1 MARRRRT
8 PSKAQDRAGT
18 LPQTAASQ
26 EDGPMNTDIA
36 QAVAVGDPKA
46 SSGPESSGQES
57 SGQDLSGQ
65 DFSETES
72 PGSEHGR
79 NVHDALLEGVSPSAL
94 ATASDSD
101 GEPAPVVTASAP
113 ATTASAPA
121 ATEPPDRVADLT
133 VVPEETAA
141 PAAGVRETLEAAT
154 DAVETVVRT
163 LPATMAEPL
172 PAAMSAREGSPASF
186 GTSAE
191 RALSPRISEGRISE
205 GRISGVR
212 ISGVMGELGEVN
224 TTVLSYLRGE
234 GAAALAHWQALS
246 GAKNPADAIRLQ
258 VSEMQRAADASLSCF
273 AALARRAS
281 RFTGTIG
288 RR

>member
-1 MARRRRT
+1 
-8 PSKAQDRAGT
+8 
-18 LPQTAASQ
+18 
-26 EDGPMNTDIA
+26 MNTDIA
-36 QAVAVGDPKA
+36 QAVAVGDPKD
-46 SSGPESSGQES
+46 SSGQES
-57 SGQDLSGQ
+57 SGQDFSGQ
-65 DFSETES
+65 DFSETEF

-79 NVHDALLEGVSPSAL
+79 NVHDALLEGVSPGAL
-94 ATASDSD
+94 AMASDSD

-113 ATTASAPA
+113 ATTEPAPA

-141 PAAGVRETLEAAT
+141 PAAGVQETLEAAT

-186 GTSAE
+186 GTTAE
-191 RALSPRISEGRISE
+191 RALSPRISEGRISEGRISE

>member
-36 QAVAVGDPKA
+36 QAVAVGDPKD
-46 SSGPESSGQES
+46 SSGPESSGQ
-57 SGQDLSGQ
+57 
-65 DFSETES
+65 DFSGHDFSGHDFSDTES

-79 NVHDALLEGVSPSAL
+79 NVHDALLEGVSPGAL

-113 ATTASAPA
+113 AT
-121 ATEPPDRVADLT
+121 TEPPDRVADLT

-141 PAAGVRETLEAAT
+141 PAAGVRETVEAAT
-154 DAVETVVRT
+154 DAVETVVQT

>member
-1 MARRRRT
+1 
-8 PSKAQDRAGT
+8 
-18 LPQTAASQ
+18 
-26 EDGPMNTDIA
+26 MNTDIA
-36 QAVAVGDPKA
+36 QAVAVGDPKDSSGQA
-46 SSGPESSGQES
+46 SSGQESSGQES
-57 SGQDLSGQ
+57 SGQDFSGQ

-79 NVHDALLEGVSPSAL
+79 NIHDALLEGVSPGAL

-113 ATTASAPA
+113 ATTEPAPA
-121 ATEPPDRVADLT
+121 ATEPPDRVANLT

-141 PAAGVRETLEAAT
+141 PAAGVRETVETAT

-191 RALSPRISEGRISE
+191 RALSPRISE

>member
-36 QAVAVGDPKA
+36 QAVAVGDPKD
-46 SSGPESSGQES
+46 SSGQES
-57 SGQDLSGQ
+57 SGQDFSGH
-65 DFSETES
+65 DFSDTES

-79 NVHDALLEGVSPSAL
+79 NVHDALLEGVSPGAL

-101 GEPAPVVTASAP
+101 GEPSPVVTASAP
-113 ATTASAPA
+113 A
-121 ATEPPDRVADLT
+121 ATETPDRVADLT

-141 PAAGVRETLEAAT
+141 PAAGVRETVETAT

-163 LPATMAEPL
+163 LPASMAEPL
-172 PAAMSAREGSPASF
+172 PAAMSAREDSPASF

>member
-36 QAVAVGDPKA
+36 QAVAVGDPKDSSGQA
-46 SSGPESSGQES
+46 SSGQESSGQES
-57 SGQDLSGQ
+57 SGQDFSGQ

-79 NVHDALLEGVSPSAL
+79 NIHDALLEGVSPGAL

-113 ATTASAPA
+113 ATTEPAPA
-121 ATEPPDRVADLT
+121 ATEPPDRVANLT

-141 PAAGVRETLEAAT
+141 PAAGVRETVETAT

-191 RALSPRISEGRISE
+191 RALSPRISE

>member
-18 LPQTAASQ
+18 LPPTAGSQ

-36 QAVAVGDPKA
+36 QAVAVGDPKD
-46 SSGPESSGQES
+46 SSGPESSGQ
-57 SGQDLSGQ
+57 
-65 DFSETES
+65 DFSGHDFSGHDFSDTES

-79 NVHDALLEGVSPSAL
+79 NVHDALLEGVSPGAL

-113 ATTASAPA
+113 AT
-121 ATEPPDRVADLT
+121 TEPPDRVADLT

-141 PAAGVRETLEAAT
+141 PAAGVRETVEAAT
-154 DAVETVVRT
+154 DAVETVVQT

-191 RALSPRISEGRISE
+191 RALSPRISEG
-205 GRISGVR
+205 R

>member
-1 MARRRRT
+1 
-8 PSKAQDRAGT
+8 
-18 LPQTAASQ
+18 
-26 EDGPMNTDIA
+26 MNTDIA
-36 QAVAVGDPKA
+36 QAVAVGDPKE

-57 SGQDLSGQ
+57 SGQESSGQ
-65 DFSETES
+65 DFSQTES

-79 NVHDALLEGVSPSAL
+79 NVHDALLEGVSPGAL

-101 GEPAPVVTASAP
+101 GEPSPVVTASAP
-113 ATTASAPA
+113 A
-121 ATEPPDRVADLT
+121 ATETPDRVADLT

-191 RALSPRISEGRISE
+191 RALSPRISEGRISEGRISEGRISEGRISE

>member
-1 MARRRRT
+1 
-8 PSKAQDRAGT
+8 
-18 LPQTAASQ
+18 
-26 EDGPMNTDIA
+26 MNTDIA
-36 QAVAVGDPKA
+36 QAVAVGDPKD
-46 SSGPESSGQES
+46 SSGQES
-57 SGQDLSGQ
+57 SGQYFSGQ
-65 DFSETES
+65 DFSETDF

-79 NVHDALLEGVSPSAL
+79 NVHDALLEGVSPGAL

-113 ATTASAPA
+113 ATTEPAPA

-141 PAAGVRETLEAAT
+141 PAAGVRETVEAAT
-154 DAVETVVRT
+154 DAVETVVQT

-191 RALSPRISEGRISE
+191 RALSPRISEG
-205 GRISGVR
+205 R

>member
-1 MARRRRT
+1 
-8 PSKAQDRAGT
+8 
-18 LPQTAASQ
+18 
-26 EDGPMNTDIA
+26 MNTDIA
-36 QAVAVGDPKA
+36 QAVAVGDPKE

-57 SGQDLSGQ
+57 SGQDFSGQ
-65 DFSETES
+65 DFSQTES

-79 NVHDALLEGVSPSAL
+79 NVHDALLEGVSPGAL

-101 GEPAPVVTASAP
+101 GEPSPVVTASAP
-113 ATTASAPA
+113 A
-121 ATEPPDRVADLT
+121 ATETPDRVADLT
-133 VVPEETAA
+133 VVPEETAG

-154 DAVETVVRT
+154 DAVETVVQT

-172 PAAMSAREGSPASF
+172 PAAMSTREGSPASF

-191 RALSPRISEGRISE
+191 RALSPRISE